1 MPHKKQDT
9 VTPRALWI
17 CAPGEAR
24 LLPADIGSGDLFR
37 MRYSAIS
44 RGTERLVLSGN
55 VPPDEQDRMR
65 APFQE
70 GAFTFPVKYG
80 YCAVAER
87 VEGAN
92 AGELVFA
99 LYPHQDMFRLPPD
112 TTIPLPPGLPPA
124 RAVLAAN
131 METALNV
138 IWDSAVSAGDRVAVI
153 GAGVVGALVGYLAAA
168 MPGTE
173 VTLCDLGPARGP
185 LAARLGCD
193 FAAPERLSGE
203 YDVIVNA
210 SASAAGLALALE
222 HAGPGATVVEASWHG
237 TAPVALPLGGRFHS
251 QRLRL
256 ISSQVGA
263 LPPERLPRWDYR
275 RRLAKALDM
284 LTDPRLDVLISGESD
299 FADMPRDY
307 ATILADPATLCHRI
321 RYT

>member
-1 MPHKKQDT
+1 
-9 VTPRALWI
+9 
-17 CAPGEAR
+17 
-24 LLPADIGSGDLFR
+24 
-37 MRYSAIS
+37 MRFSAIS

-55 VPPDEQDRMR
+55 VPANEQDRMR

-87 VEGAN
+87 AEGPN
-92 AGELVFA
+92 AGEMVFA
-99 LYPHQDMFRLPPD
+99 LFPHQDMFRLPAD
-112 TTIPLPPGLPPA
+112 NTIALPQGVPPS

-138 IWDSAVSAGDRVAVI
+138 VWDSAMSAGDRVAVI
-153 GAGVVGALVGYLAAA
+153 GAGVVGALVGYLAAT
-168 MPGTE
+168 MPGTD
-173 VTLCDLGPARGP
+173 VTLCDLDPARGE

-193 FAAPERLSGE
+193 FAAPDRLSGE

-210 SASAAGLALALE
+210 SASGAGLALALE

-237 TAPVALPLGGRFHS
+237 ATPVALPLGGRFHS

-256 ISSQVGA
+256 VSSQVGA
-263 LPPERLPRWDYR
+263 VPPDRLPRWDFR
-275 RRLAKALDM
+275 RRLTKALDM
-284 LTDPRLDVLISGESD
+284 LTDPRLDALISGESA
-299 FADMPRDY
+299 FADLPRDY
-307 ATILADPATLCHRI
+307 AAILADPATLCHRI